1 MKILAITSCPNGI
14 AHTYMAAEN
23 LQKAGAKLG
32 VEMKVETQGSI
43 GVENQ
48 FTEQDIR
55 EADGIIIAADKT
67 VVKDR
72 FVGKKLL
79 VVGVQDGIRRPEE
92 LIQRMIKGDVPVYQ
106 AQTKSAE
113 DMTGEKKP
121 KQNPIYRHLMNGVSY
136 MVPFIVIGGLLIAV
150 ALTMGGVK
158 TPGGLV
164 IPDDSI
170 WKTIESI
177 GSAAFTFMVPILAG
191 FIAMSIADRPGL
203 APGMV
208 GGFIAANGSF
218 YGSEAGAGFIGGII
232 AGFLAGYVA
241 LAIKRIKVPRSL
253 QPIMPIIVIPV
264 LASLVVGLIFVF
276 VIGAPVADLFEGL
289 TVWLAGM
296 QGTSSILLALILG
309 AMISFD
315 MGGPVNKVAFLFGS
329 AMIGEGNYEIM
340 GQIAVAICVPPIAM
354 GLAAMMNKR
363 KFTPAE
369 REAGKATFTMGLFGI
384 TEGAIPFAAQDPL
397 RVIPSIMVGS
407 MTGSVIAMLGSVG
420 DSVAHGG
427 PIVAVLGAVDHVL
440 MFFIAVIAGA
450 AVSVIMVSLLK
461 KDVAAVTPAV
471 VGEGAEA
478 IEDPAG
484 AGESSRVD
492 AAAPMAANSAEV
504 DSAVINHGTATEVS
518 AIRVEKLTDIVTPDL
533 INLNLVGTTQDA
545 VIDEMIG
552 VLERNGA
559 IRADGDFK
567 EAILAREQESSTGI
581 GMNIAIPHGKSDAVL
596 KPSVVFGIQQDG
608 VDWKSLDGSEAKL
621 IFMIAVPRNS
631 KQNAHLKVLQMLSRK
646 LMDDDFREALLAVTT
661 KEEAY
666 RLLDQVH

>member
-23 LQKAGAKLG
+23 LQKAATKLG
-32 VEMKVETQGSI
+32 IEMKVETQGSI

-48 FTEQDIR
+48 LTEQEIR

-92 LIQRMIKGDVPVYQ
+92 LIQRVMKGNVPVYQ
-106 AQTKSAE
+106 AESRASDASSQE
-113 DMTGEKKP
+113 NKP

-136 MVPFIVIGGLLIAV
+136 MVPFIVIGGLLIAI
-150 ALTMGGVK
+150 ALTIGGEK

-164 IPDDSI
+164 IPDGSF
-170 WKTIESI
+170 WKTVQNI
-177 GSAAFTFMVPILAG
+177 GSASFTFMIPILAG

-241 LAIKRIKVPRSL
+241 LGIRKLKVGRAL
-253 QPIMPIIVIPV
+253 QPIMPIIIIPV
-264 LASLVVGLIFVF
+264 LSSLIVGLIFVF
-276 VIGAPVADLFEGL
+276 IIGSPVAHLFEAL
-289 TVWLAGM
+289 TGWLAGM

-340 GQIAVAICVPPIAM
+340 GPIAVAICIPPISM
-354 GLAAMMNKR
+354 GLAAMINKR
-363 KFTPAE
+363 KFAPAE

-397 RVIPSIMVGS
+397 RVIPSIMAGS
-407 MTGSVIAMLGSVG
+407 MVGSVIAMLGNVG
-420 DSVAHGG
+420 DKVAHGG

-440 MFFIAVIAGA
+440 MFFIAVIVGA
-450 AVSVIMVSLLK
+450 AVSVLLVSLLK
-461 KDVAAVTPAV
+461 RDITTANPVVAGEAISENSAV
-471 VGEGAEA
+471 VTEH
-478 IEDPAG
+478 
-484 AGESSRVD
+484 STMTTT
-492 AAAPMAANSAEV
+492 AAAPSVSPTVNNEP
-504 DSAVINHGTATEVS
+504 EVS
-518 AIRVEKLTDIVTPDL
+518 SQAIHIEKLTDIVTMDL
-533 INLNLVGTTQDA
+533 INLDLEGTTQDA

-552 VLERNGA
+552 TLERTGA
-559 IRADGDFK
+559 VSSAGDFK
-567 EAILAREQESSTGI
+567 QAILDREKESSTGI
-581 GMNIAIPHGKSDAVL
+581 GMNIAIPHGKSEAVL
-596 KPSVVFGIQQDG
+596 KPSVVFGVKRSG

-631 KQNAHLKVLQMLSRK
+631 KDNAHLKVLQMLSRK
-646 LMDDDFREALLAVTT
+646 LMDDHFREALLAVTT
-661 KEEAY
+661 KEDAY
-666 RLLDQVH
+666 ELLGQVH

>member
-23 LQKAGAKLG
+23 LQKAAAKLG
-32 VEMKVETQGSI
+32 IEMKVETQGSI

-48 FTEQDIR
+48 LTEQEIR

-92 LIQRMIKGDVPVYQ
+92 LIQRVMKGNVPVYQ
-106 AQTKSAE
+106 AESRSAE
-113 DMTGEKKP
+113 ASSQENKP

-136 MVPFIVIGGLLIAV
+136 MVPFIVIGGLLIAI
-150 ALTMGGVK
+150 ALTIGGEK

-164 IPDDSI
+164 IPDGSF
-170 WKTIESI
+170 WKTVQDI
-177 GSAAFTFMVPILAG
+177 GSASFTFMIPILAG

-203 APGMV
+203 APGMI

-241 LAIKRIKVPRSL
+241 LGIRKIKVGRAL
-253 QPIMPIIVIPV
+253 QPIMPIIIIPV
-264 LASLVVGLIFVF
+264 LASLIVGLIFVF
-276 VIGAPVADLFEGL
+276 VIGAPVAQLFEAL
-289 TVWLAGM
+289 TGWLAGM

-340 GQIAVAICVPPIAM
+340 GPIAVAICIPPIGM
-354 GLAAMMNKR
+354 GLAAMINKR
-363 KFTPAE
+363 KFAPEE

-407 MTGSVIAMLGSVG
+407 MVGSVIAMLGNVG
-420 DSVAHGG
+420 DKVAHGG

-440 MFFIAVIAGA
+440 MFFIAVIVGV
-450 AVSVIMVSLLK
+450 AVSVVLVSLLK
-461 KDVAAVTPAV
+461 KDIAATVTLDVA
-471 VGEGAEA
+471 GEAMPGHS
-478 IEDPAG
+478 IAG
-484 AGESSRVD
+484 AGQSAITTTAAAESSASTTVTNNG
-492 AAAPMAANSAEV
+492 P
-504 DSAVINHGTATEVS
+504 AVS
-518 AIRVEKLTDIVTPDL
+518 SQAIHIEKLTDIVTMDL
-533 INLNLVGTTQDA
+533 INLDLEGTTRDA
-545 VIDEMIG
+545 VVDEMIG
-552 VLERNGA
+552 ALERTGA
-559 IRADGDFK
+559 VSSASDFK
-567 EAILAREQESSTGI
+567 QAILAREEEGSTGI
-581 GMNIAIPHGKSDAVL
+581 GMNIAIPHGKSEAVL
-596 KPSVVFGIQQDG
+596 KPSVVFGIKQGG
-608 VDWKSLDGSEAKL
+608 VDWNSADGSEAKL

-631 KQNAHLKVLQMLSRK
+631 KENAHLKVLQMLSRK
-646 LMDDDFREALLAVTT
+646 LMDDHFREALLAVTT

-666 RLLDQVH
+666 QLLDQVH

>member
-23 LQKAGAKLG
+23 LQKAAAKLG
-32 VEMKVETQGSI
+32 IEMKVETQGSI

-48 FTEQDIR
+48 LTEQEIR

-92 LIQRMIKGDVPVYQ
+92 LIQRVMKGNVPVYQ
-106 AQTKSAE
+106 AESRASEASSQE
-113 DMTGEKKP
+113 NKP

-136 MVPFIVIGGLLIAV
+136 MVPFIVIGGLLIAI
-150 ALTMGGVK
+150 ALTIGGEK

-164 IPDDSI
+164 IPDGSF
-170 WKTIESI
+170 WKTVQDI
-177 GSAAFTFMVPILAG
+177 GSASFTFMIPILAG

-241 LAIKRIKVPRSL
+241 LGIRKMKVGRAL
-253 QPIMPIIVIPV
+253 QPIMPIIIIPV
-264 LASLVVGLIFVF
+264 LSSLIVGLIFVF
-276 VIGAPVADLFEGL
+276 IIGSPVAQLFEAL
-289 TVWLAGM
+289 TGWLAGM

-340 GQIAVAICVPPIAM
+340 GPIAVAICIPPIGM
-354 GLAAMMNKR
+354 GLAAMINKR
-363 KFTPAE
+363 KFASAE

-397 RVIPSIMVGS
+397 RVIPSIMAGS
-407 MTGSVIAMLGSVG
+407 MVGSVIAMLGNVG
-420 DSVAHGG
+420 DKVAHGG
-427 PIVAVLGAVDHVL
+427 PIVAILGAVDNVF
-440 MFFIAVIAGA
+440 MFFIAVIVGA
-450 AVSVIMVSLLK
+450 AVSVILVSLLK
-461 KDVAAVTPAV
+461 RDIATANLAV
-471 VGEGAEA
+471 
-478 IEDPAG
+478 
-484 AGESSRVD
+484 AGEETSGMTTTAAESS
-492 AAAPMAANSAEV
+492 ASAIAYNEP
-504 DSAVINHGTATEVS
+504 EVS
-518 AIRVEKLTDIVTPDL
+518 SQAIHIEKLTDIVTMDL
-533 INLNLVGTTQDA
+533 INLDLEGTTQDA

-552 VLERNGA
+552 ALERNGA
-559 IRADGDFK
+559 VSSASGFK
-567 EAILAREQESSTGI
+567 QAILDREKESSTGI
-581 GMNIAIPHGKSDAVL
+581 GMNIAIPHGKSEAVL
-596 KPSVVFGIQQDG
+596 KPSVVFGVKRSG
-608 VDWKSLDGSEAKL
+608 VDWKSMDGSEAKL

-631 KQNAHLKVLQMLSRK
+631 KDNAHLKVLQMLSRK
-646 LMDDDFREALLAVTT
+646 LMDDHFREALLAVTT
-661 KEEAY
+661 KEDAY
-666 RLLDQVH
+666 QLLTQVH

>member
-23 LQKAGAKLG
+23 LQKAAAKLG
-32 VEMKVETQGSI
+32 IEMKVETQGSI

-48 FTEQDIR
+48 LTEQEIR

-92 LIQRMIKGDVPVYQ
+92 LIQRVMKGNVPVYQ
-106 AQTKSAE
+106 AESRTSEASSQE
-113 DMTGEKKP
+113 NKP

-136 MVPFIVIGGLLIAV
+136 MVPFIVIGGLLIAI
-150 ALTMGGVK
+150 ALTIGGEK

-164 IPDDSI
+164 IPDGSF
-170 WKTIESI
+170 WKTVQDI
-177 GSAAFTFMVPILAG
+177 GSASFTFMIPILAG

-241 LAIKRIKVPRSL
+241 LGIRKLKVGRAL
-253 QPIMPIIVIPV
+253 QPIMPIIIIPV
-264 LASLVVGLIFVF
+264 LSSLIVGLIFVF
-276 VIGAPVADLFEGL
+276 IIGSPVAQLFEAL
-289 TVWLAGM
+289 TGWLAGM

-340 GQIAVAICVPPIAM
+340 GPIAVAICIPPIGM
-354 GLAAMMNKR
+354 GLAAMINKR
-363 KFTPAE
+363 KFAPAE

-397 RVIPSIMVGS
+397 RVIPSIMAGSMVGS
-407 MTGSVIAMLGSVG
+407 AIAMLGNVG
-420 DSVAHGG
+420 DKVAHGG
-427 PIVAVLGAVDHVL
+427 PIVAILGAVDNVF
-440 MFFIAVIAGA
+440 MFFIAVIVGA
-450 AVSVIMVSLLK
+450 AVSVILVSLLK
-461 KDVAAVTPAV
+461 RDIATANPAVAGEETSGNSAAVTEQSTMTTTA
-471 VGEGAEA
+471 A
-478 IEDPAG
+478 
-484 AGESSRVD
+484 ESS
-492 AAAPMAANSAEV
+492 ASAIAYNEP
-504 DSAVINHGTATEVS
+504 EVS
-518 AIRVEKLTDIVTPDL
+518 SQAIHIEKLTDIVTMDL
-533 INLNLVGTTQDA
+533 INLDLEGTTQDA

-552 VLERNGA
+552 ALERNGA
-559 IRADGDFK
+559 VSSASGFK
-567 EAILAREQESSTGI
+567 QAILDREKESSTGI
-581 GMNIAIPHGKSDAVL
+581 GMNIAIPHGKSEAVL
-596 KPSVVFGIQQDG
+596 KPSVVFGLKRSG

-631 KQNAHLKVLQMLSRK
+631 KDNAHLKVLQMLSRK
-646 LMDDDFREALLAVTT
+646 LMDDHFREALLAVTT
-661 KEEAY
+661 KEDAY
-666 RLLDQVH
+666 ELLSQVH

>member
-92 LIQRMIKGDVPVYQ
+92 LIQRMMKGDVPVYQ
-106 AQTKSAE
+106 AQSKSAE
-113 DMTGEKKP
+113 DTTGEKKP

-136 MVPFIVIGGLLIAV
+136 MVPFIVIGGLLIAI

-177 GSAAFTFMVPILAG
+177 GAAAFTFMVPILAG

-241 LAIKRIKVPRSL
+241 LAIKKIKVPRSL

-276 VIGAPVADLFEGL
+276 VIGAPVADLFEAL

-354 GLAAMMNKR
+354 GLAAMINKR
-363 KFTPAE
+363 KFTPSE

-407 MTGSVIAMLGSVG
+407 MTGSVIAMLGNVG

-440 MFFIAVIAGA
+440 MFFLAVMVGA

-461 KDVAAVTPAV
+461 KNVAAVTPAV

-478 IEDPAG
+478 VAKPAG
-484 AGESSRVD
+484 AEAVP
-492 AAAPMAANSAEV
+492 AAAVAADATEAASAEN
-504 DSAVINHGTATEVS
+504 SNGTTTEAS
-518 AIRVEKLTDIVTPDL
+518 PIRVEKLTDIVTPDL
-533 INLNLVGTTQDA
+533 INLNLAGTTQDA
-545 VIDEMIG
+545 VIDEMIA

-559 IRADGDFK
+559 VRADGDFK
-567 EAILAREQESSTGI
+567 QAILAREQESSTGI

-596 KPSVVFGIQQDG
+596 KPSVVFGIQRDG

-646 LMDDDFREALLAVTT
+646 LMDDDFREALLAVTS

-666 RLLDQVH
+666 RLLDQVQ